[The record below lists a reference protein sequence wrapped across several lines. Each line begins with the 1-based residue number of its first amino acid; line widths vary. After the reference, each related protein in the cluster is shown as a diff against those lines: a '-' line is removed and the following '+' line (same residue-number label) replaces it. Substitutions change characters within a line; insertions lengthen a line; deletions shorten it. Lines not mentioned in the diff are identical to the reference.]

1 MGIAVK
7 SIRRDLPDQGEP
19 RYTVTFAVAAVRP
32 SEVSRNTVREETSMA
47 APQSWANRTTVS
59 TPSPAPAGDPVTG
72 SPSPP
77 AGVC

>member
-1 MGIAVK
+1 
-7 SIRRDLPDQGEP
+7 
-19 RYTVTFAVAAVRP
+19 
-32 SEVSRNTVREETSMA
+32 MA